1 MRTGLMAA
9 LLSCAFVSGCASMP
23 KLSGDGL
30 PLGRTGW
37 QLTGG
42 VDFESGAY
50 WVLFCKPF
58 GAKERTI
65 ADSFSK

>member
-1 MRTGLMAA
+1 
-9 LLSCAFVSGCASMP
+9 MP

-42 VDFESGAY
+42 VDFERKAY
-50 WVLFCKPF
+50 WVLFSKPF
-58 GAKERTI
+58 GAKERAI
-65 ADSFSK
+65 ADSFAK